1 MRCAKCSCW
10 EFCPCQWWNYHWCE
24 ISCQYFSRVNAYRN
38 GQEEGKT
45 RISLDFFVI
54 SSESNWFCIGRREI
68 FHIII
73 PEMSEQMYVYIL
85 TNQSHRVFYTGVT
98 NNLERRI
105 LEHKQKIDLN
115 SFSARYNC
123 NKLVYYESG
132 GDPEWAII
140 REKQIENYRREK
152 KIALVESQNL
162 YWKDLSGEWY
172 N

>member
-1 MRCAKCSCW
+1 MCW
-10 EFCPCQWWNYHWCE
+10 D
-24 ISCQYFSRVNAYRN
+24 
-38 GQEEGKT
+38 GKEESKT

-54 SSESNWFCIGRREI
+54 SSEYNRFCIGRREI

-73 PEMSEQMYVYIL
+73 LEMSEQMYVYII

-140 REKQIENYRREK
+140 REKQIKNYRREK